1 MGFTPGI
8 PVDIQTVLQAR
19 CRTESRRYHFSR
31 DVDLTGNQKR
41 PLTGNRLALDIEQAP
56 DLVVQN
62 RIVEME

>member
-1 MGFTPGI
+1 VGFMPGI

-19 CRTESRRYHFSR
+19 CRTESRRHHFSR
-31 DVDLTGNQKR
+31 DVD
-41 PLTGNRLALDIEQAP
+41 LTGNRLALDIEQAP